1 MGSAAALTNLGW
13 DAEQS
18 ENTYRMFFLVETSV
32 FLRLVVQILW
42 QLPGQHLWQKHNWL
56 FMIYTVYSYL
66 FGGFLQ
72 LQLSKNVVQLHCL
85 WDCKMTFSGLSYEHL
100 GLYFIPT

>member
-42 QLPGQHLWQKHNWL
+42 QLPGQYLW
-56 FMIYTVYSYL
+56 
-66 FGGFLQ
+66 
-72 LQLSKNVVQLHCL
+72 
-85 WDCKMTFSGLSYEHL
+85 
-100 GLYFIPT
+100 